1 MSLPATPLSPSSSSP
16 SFSVTGK
23 ALQLQLSRPLPQLP
37 TRKIYNPAFFFNE
50 TYQHE
55 IANNYRDFKQRSR
68 IPRRRRHTIYV
79 PYRREAFYGVVSAKC
94 STKHAL
100 SDNKLFKKAAIMANH
115 LSVVS
120 SGNSVCNKPTNLNF
134 PTPLRNPQ
142 LSQPGMEQRD
152 CFELSIPKAFVHV
165 FTAVYTTPR
174 GRQTLCEDAP
184 ADDTYNATVRRIR
197 QANDYKELK
206 VLVERQL
213 RWSANRKSAVTNN
226 SSSNRRRVNSTK
238 SSLRQKSAKGEGFA
252 SCKAD
257 KWATVGERKCENSSK
272 LRTNNSADV
281 NVDITYANGKWYD
294 YIDDDE
300 ETDSN
305 ANDSVEK
312 VKEKAVR
319 RTHCNQSLRTKQ
331 ATSNTPNS
339 FWNAEIQ
346 RKPREV
352 FCSRAASVVSS
363 SNRGVRPQIDSHNKR
378 EHPLSKEDVAFLN
391 SPAQFLQLACDYYE
405 QGFLQHI
412 NYLQAI
418 GKRNA
423 ARREQLKRATKRAS
437 SLQTSNSSN
446 DETASAATS
455 ATNTPGNT
463 PRLRSAEQIFRLTYL
478 LRHIGRK
485 RSFNIGISAKKAQ
498 SAAENGEN
506 NDRRRNNSCAIRV
519 KIKPSAT
526 QASHY
531 KTTNAAKQ
539 STAVKCTAT
548 TLDGGCSMNDYL
560 NANSPTTI
568 SSTTNTVAT
577 RANFHELIDHLM
589 QLEISDIDESLP
601 KITLTDCSAIDNN
614 GVDETSAVVA
624 STVTRATAT
633 ATATTTTQTNDNAFA
648 FEFNTIYNNSNNFSA
663 YNALHSQVKKQKEQ
677 QQQEDQQQ
685 VLSSARRNGF
695 TLRETKFGASALHS
709 SLELPEEVYYSSE
722 ARPP

>member
-1 MSLPATPLSPSSSSP
+1 ML
-16 SFSVTGK
+16 
-23 ALQLQLSRPLPQLP
+23 
-37 TRKIYNPAFFFNE
+37 
-50 TYQHE
+50 
-55 IANNYRDFKQRSR
+55 
-68 IPRRRRHTIYV
+68 
-79 PYRREAFYGVVSAKC
+79 
-94 STKHAL
+94 
-100 SDNKLFKKAAIMANH
+100 
-115 LSVVS
+115 
-120 SGNSVCNKPTNLNF
+120 
-134 PTPLRNPQ
+134 
-142 LSQPGMEQRD
+142 ME
-152 CFELSIPKAFVHV
+152 
-165 FTAVYTTPR
+165 
-174 GRQTLCEDAP
+174 
-184 ADDTYNATVRRIR
+184 
-197 QANDYKELK
+197 
-206 VLVERQL
+206 
-213 RWSANRKSAVTNN
+213 
-226 SSSNRRRVNSTK
+226 
-238 SSLRQKSAKGEGFA
+238 
-252 SCKAD
+252 
-257 KWATVGERKCENSSK
+257 
-272 LRTNNSADV
+272 
-281 NVDITYANGKWYD
+281 NG
-294 YIDDDE
+294 
-300 ETDSN
+300 
-305 ANDSVEK
+305 K

-319 RTHCNQSLRTKQ
+319 LTHCNQSLRTKQ
-331 ATSNTPNS
+331 AISNTPNS
-339 FWNAEIQ
+339 FRNEDTQ

-352 FCSRAASVVSS
+352 FCSRATSVVSS

-405 QGFLQHI
+405 QGFLRHI

-437 SLQTSNSSN
+437 SQQTSNSSN
-446 DETASAATS
+446 DENASAATS

-463 PRLRSAEQIFRLTYL
+463 PRLRSAEHFFRLTYL
-478 LRHIGRK
+478 LRHIGRN

-498 SAAENGEN
+498 SAVENGEN
-506 NDRRRNNSCAIRV
+506 NDRWRNNSCAIRV

-526 QASHY
+526 QAPRY
-531 KTTNAAKQ
+531 ETTNAAKQ

-589 QLEISDIDESLP
+589 QLEISDIDETLP

-614 GVDETSAVVA
+614 GVDETAAVVA
-624 STVTRATAT
+624 NTITRATA
-633 ATATTTTQTNDNAFA
+633 ATTTTTTQTNDNAFA

-663 YNALHSQVKKQKEQ
+663 YNALHSQVNKQKEQ

-695 TLRETKFGASALHS
+695 TLREAKFGASALHS